1 LRRQPLQL
9 EQSPETVRCDAQ
21 VAARTDMTDT
31 KPIVR
36 KSIISGREVF
46 VCDDMVEPLVQQ
58 QIYALVR
65 TMHYVRSEKSRHGV
79 PGLVAVCDIVP
90 DAIASDAFLV
100 GLRRTV
106 EKLFPNEQFTDQRAY
121 VNCSVYGDGYYVH
134 RDCAAYERHVTALYY
149 ANLEWQ
155 PDWGGET
162 IYYNDDEDG
171 ELVISPRP
179 GRLVIARGAV
189 LHRGNVPTRSCYEER
204 YTLAYKLNSVGP
216 SPS

>member
-1 LRRQPLQL
+1 MQALQQAPGSTLTRR
-9 EQSPETVRCDAQ
+9 A
-21 VAARTDMTDT
+21 DMTDT
-31 KPIVR
+31 KPKIR
-36 KSIISGREVF
+36 KSIISGREIF
-46 VCDDMVEPLVQQ
+46 ICDDMVEPAMQQ
-58 QIYALVR
+58 QLNTLVSK
-65 TMHYVRSEKSRHGV
+65 MHYVRTEKSRLGV
-79 PGLVAVCDIVP
+79 PGLVAVCDIAP
-90 DAIASDAFLV
+90 ETIATDTFLR
-100 GLRRTV
+100 GLRQTV

-121 VNCSVYGDGYYVH
+121 VNCSVYGDAYYIH

-171 ELVISPRP
+171 ELVVTPRS

-189 LHRGNVPTRSCYEER
+189 LHRGNVPTRNCFEER

-216 SPS
+216 SP